1 MDQIRNLV
9 TDRAAAMRAGD
20 VATLIG
26 QYAPEITK
34 YDLAP
39 PLANPAP
46 LDGEALK
53 AWFGTFDG
61 PVDYEVR
68 DLVVTAGDDV
78 AFCHAL
84 HRLSMRPTGAPD
96 TYDLWFRVT
105 YGLRKVD
112 GDWKITHEHQS
123 TPFHMDGSFKAAV
136 DLEP

>member
-9 TDRAAAMRAGD
+9 ADRAAAMRAGD

-26 QYAPEITK
+26 
-34 YDLAP
+34 
-39 PLANPAP
+39 
-46 LDGEALK
+46 
-53 AWFGTFDG
+53 
-61 PVDYEVR
+61 
-68 DLVVTAGDDV
+68 
-78 AFCHAL
+78 L

-112 GDWKITHEHQS
+112 GDWKIIHEHQS
-123 TPFHMDGSFKAAV
+123 TPFHMDGSLKAAV